1 MSAIVAAL
9 CTSLL
14 GLGLARFAYTPLI
27 PALIAAHW
35 FSPAQA
41 VYLGAA
47 NIGGYLVG
55 AASARALASRAGV
68 RATLRCCLMAATA
81 SLFACAWQGGFAWF
95 LVWRLVSGLAG
106 AGLMVLAAPAVLPL
120 IPARHRGLA
129 GGVIFTGIG
138 IGIASSGSLLPLLL
152 QGGLVRTWLILGAT
166 GLAVSVAAWVLLP
179 PDQPRPAAAPPHPLS
194 AALRAL
200 CAAYGISAAGQVPGM
215 LFLADYVARGLHRG
229 VAYASAV
236 WALFGAG
243 ALAGPLLAGL
253 AADRIGHVAALRGLW
268 LTQIAA
274 TLACAAALPLG
285 MPAAVLGAGIPGL
298 VVLVLGRS
306 QALAGA
312 SDAARGVAWSRATLA
327 FAAGQAV
334 GAYALSFLFA
344 RGLSYPALFVV
355 GAVCMGVA
363 FVGGEISKKAVL
375 F

>member
-55 AASARALASRAGV
+55 AASARAVASRAGV
-68 RATLRCCLMAATA
+68 RATLRCCLMTATA

-120 IPARHRGLA
+120 VPARHRGLA

-152 QGGLVRTWLILGAT
+152 QSGLVRTWLILGAT
-166 GLAVSVAAWVLLP
+166 GLCRVAGRLG
-179 PDQPRPAAAPPHPLS
+179 PAAA
-194 AALRAL
+194 
-200 CAAYGISAAGQVPGM
+200 
-215 LFLADYVARGLHRG
+215 
-229 VAYASAV
+229 
-236 WALFGAG
+236 
-243 ALAGPLLAGL
+243 GP
-253 AADRIGHVAALRGLW
+253 
-268 LTQIAA
+268 
-274 TLACAAALPLG
+274 
-285 MPAAVLGAGIPGL
+285 
-298 VVLVLGRS
+298 
-306 QALAGA
+306 
-312 SDAARGVAWSRATLA
+312 AARGRRA
-327 FAAGQAV
+327 AAPFIRGP
-334 GAYALSFLFA
+334 A
-344 RGLSYPALFVV
+344 R
-355 GAVCMGVA
+355 AVCRLRHQRRRPGARHV
-363 FVGGEISKKAVL
+363 VPG
-375 F
+375 